1 MMKKLDKKVS
11 TYKIDLASVEGDG
24 SFQCPKCGL
33 SISPDDESEENY
45 QILDT
50 KVVNDE
56 LAELVIS
63 MQQMRKHHK
72 GYWFPTGLRGLTN
85 QTKFLVNF
93 CLLTDAK

>member
-1 MMKKLDKKVS
+1 MMMKKLDKKAS
-11 TYKIDLASVEGDG
+11 GFKIDLASVEGDG

-56 LAELVIS
+56 LSELVIS
-63 MQQMRKHHK
+63 CGKCGSKIELTGFQQAS
-72 GYWFPTGLRGLTN
+72 
-85 QTKFLVNF
+85 
-93 CLLTDAK
+93 DA

>member
-1 MMKKLDKKVS
+1 MMMKKLDKKAS
-11 TYKIDLASVEGDG
+11 AYKIDLATIEGDG
-24 SFQCPKCGL
+24 SFECPKCGK

-63 MQQMRKHHK
+63 CAKCGSTLKLTGFQQ
-72 GYWFPTGLRGLTN
+72 G
-85 QTKFLVNF
+85 
-93 CLLTDAK
+93 CDA

>member
-1 MMKKLDKKVS
+1 MMKKLDKKALAY
-11 TYKIDLASVEGDG
+11 TINLASIEGDG

-50 KVVNDE
+50 KIDNAE

-63 MQQMRKHHK
+63 CNKCRSTIKV
-72 GYWFPTGLRGLTN
+72 TGF
-85 QTKFLVNF
+85 Q
-93 CLLTDAK
+93 

>member
-1 MMKKLDKKVS
+1 VKEHDDEKAEQESFGIQNRLGN
-11 TYKIDLASVEGDG
+11 YRR
-24 SFQCPKCGL
+24 SFQCPKCGK

-63 MQQMRKHHK
+63 CANCGSTIKLTGFQQSSD
-72 GYWFPTGLRGLTN
+72 
-85 QTKFLVNF
+85 V
-93 CLLTDAK
+93 

>member
-1 MMKKLDKKVS
+1 MMMKKLDKKAS
-11 TYKIDLASVEGDG
+11 TYELDLTTIEDDG

-56 LAELVIS
+56 LAELVINCVKCNS
-63 MQQMRKHHK
+63 TIKLVCFQQ
-72 GYWFPTGLRGLTN
+72 G
-85 QTKFLVNF
+85 
-93 CLLTDAK
+93 